1 MKPVGLFPPTCV
13 RREKRMSE
21 IFEGSGEPIFDADD
35 VESAY
40 GGAEEIEEAVLHDVT
55 RVAREAGFLL
65 PVALSKG
72 AWEECV
78 AWAPVDNERKGTLQS
93 EEGRLWDV
101 LWMAVN
107 AIRVQ
112 RRRMIAPFESLLFCM
127 LRISREGKTKTPEA
141 VKLALV
147 YTLGDELEPVITIY
161 LPDEE

>member
-1 MKPVGLFPPTCV
+1 MESVGLFPLACV

-21 IFEGSGEPIFDADD
+21 ISEGSGESIFDADD
-35 VESAY
+35 VE
-40 GGAEEIEEAVLHDVT
+40 IEEAILHDVT

-78 AWAPVDNERKGTLQS
+78 AWASTDNERKGTLQS

-127 LRISREGKTKTPEA
+127 LRVPREGKTKTPEA

-147 YTLGDELEPVITIY
+147 YALGDELEPLITIY